1 MRINLVEL
9 RRTIRKVILE
19 SYESEERVYDDTVL
33 PGEEADSE
41 LLAEPDLTHQEDR
54 DDYIADKEKR
64 ASKKKKA
71 RLQSQEET
79 EVDSDDGDV
88 SDEHAI
94 VGAIGPL
101 GAGNGPGRKPY
112 QKERKLK
119 PKNAMSIVKALD
131 EYDE

>member
-64 ASKKKKA
+64 ASKKKRA